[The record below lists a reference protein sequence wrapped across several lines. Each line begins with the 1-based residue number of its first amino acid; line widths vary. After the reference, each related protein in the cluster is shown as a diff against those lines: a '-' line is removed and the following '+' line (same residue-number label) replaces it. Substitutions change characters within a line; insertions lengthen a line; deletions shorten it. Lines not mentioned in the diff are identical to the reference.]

1 MTSSAYRMVLAELA
15 DGQGIERAAIE
26 VESTPASVR
35 DARSFVRQQLSGW
48 RFPESGDFTEG
59 VVLAVSELVT
69 NAVVH
74 GRTRPADDSEH
85 VGIALALKPGRSL
98 GVLVTDNSGGAPV
111 ATVRPDRHATCGR
124 GLKLVGAVADYW
136 TAAPRESAQ
145 GSIGKGVWA
154 VFRCPESAELLPR
167 SA

>member
-1 MTSSAYRMVLAELA
+1 MTSSAYHTVLTELA

-35 DARSFVRQQLSGW
+35 DARSFVRQQLFGW
-48 RFPESGDFTEG
+48 RFPEAGDFTDG

-69 NAVVH
+69 NAVLH

-85 VGIALALKPGRSL
+85 VGIALALKPGRAL
-98 GVLVTDNSGGAPV
+98 GVLVTDNSNEAPV
-111 ATVRPDRHATCGR
+111 AAVRPAPHATCGR
-124 GLKLVGAVADYW
+124 GLKLVDAVADYW
-136 TAAPRESAQ
+136 TAAPRENAQ
-145 GSIGKGVWA
+145 GVTGKGVWA
-154 VFRCPESAELLPR
+154 VFRCPEFAGLLPR